1 MSVSKLRRRKVH
13 ETLDQL
19 VGDGV
24 IEPVTEA
31 MAWWSRT
38 VVVQKANGQIRLGL
52 DPKDLM

>member
-1 MSVSKLRRRKVH
+1 MH
-13 ETLDQL
+13 EQLYQL

-24 IEPVTEA
+24 IESVTEA
-31 MAWWSRT
+31 MDWWSRT